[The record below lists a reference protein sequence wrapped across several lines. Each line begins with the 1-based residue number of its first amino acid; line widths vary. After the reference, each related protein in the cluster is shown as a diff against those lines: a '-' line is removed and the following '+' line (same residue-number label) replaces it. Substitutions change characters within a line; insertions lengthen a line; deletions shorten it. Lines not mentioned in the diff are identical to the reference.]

1 MLTLLAT
8 TEPKGSTPPVWLI
21 QIIISSAFG
30 WPEVVGVWLYQ
41 MS

>member
-30 WPEVVGVWLYQ
+30 
-41 MS
+41 